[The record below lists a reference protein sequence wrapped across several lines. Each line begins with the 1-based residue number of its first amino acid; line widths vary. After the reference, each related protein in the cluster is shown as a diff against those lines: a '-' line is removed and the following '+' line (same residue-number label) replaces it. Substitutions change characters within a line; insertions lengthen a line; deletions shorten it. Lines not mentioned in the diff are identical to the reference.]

1 MTDHHEHN
9 IDDHEDPAAS
19 STWLVGFIGVV
30 LLVVT
35 MLGVT
40 ALYYNVKAQRVE
52 ETVVAPD
59 RVDVQKV
66 RIQQEW
72 RLTNP
77 DARWEER
84 DDGGEVT
91 RELIIPLERAM
102 KIVVEEYG
110 AAEVSPTA
118 SVSGEMP

>member
-9 IDDHEDPAAS
+9 IDDHEDPASS

-40 ALYYNVKAQRVE
+40 ALYYNVKAQQVDE
-52 ETVVAPD
+52 AVVKPD
-59 RVDVQKV
+59 VDEP
-66 RIQQEW
+66 RNLRRQQE
-72 RLTNP
+72 RQLTLP
-77 DARWEER
+77 ARWVER
-84 DDGGEVT
+84 DEGGEVT

-118 SVSGEMP
+118 SASGELP

>member
-9 IDDHEDPAAS
+9 IDDHEDPASS

-40 ALYYNVKAQRVE
+40 ALYYNVKAQQVE
-52 ETVVAPD
+52 EAVVKPD
-59 RVDVQKV
+59 VDEPKKL
-66 RIQQEW
+66 RRQQEW

-91 RELIIPLERAM
+91 RELIIPLETAM

-110 AAEVSPTA
+110 AAEISPTGSA
-118 SVSGEMP
+118 SGDMP

>member
-9 IDDHEDPAAS
+9 LDDHEDPAAS
-19 STWLVGFIGVV
+19 STWLMGFIGAV

-40 ALYYNVKAQRVE
+40 ALYYNVKAVQVDTE
-52 ETVVAPD
+52 VV
-59 RVDVQKV
+59 KV
-66 RIQQEW
+66 PIDGPKKLRIQQEQ
-72 RLTNP
+72 RLTAP
-77 DARWEER
+77 PRWEER

-91 RELIIPLERAM
+91 RELVIPLERAM

-110 AAEVSPTA
+110 AAEVSSTA
-118 SVSGEMP
+118 SASGDMP

>member
-40 ALYYNVKAQRVE
+40 ALYYNIKAQRVDE
-52 ETVVAPD
+52 KFVKPD
-59 RVDVQKV
+59 INEPKNLRA
-66 RIQQEW
+66 RQE
-72 RLTNP
+72 RLLNTP
-77 DARWEER
+77 ARWVER
-84 DDGGEVT
+84 DEGGEVT
-91 RELIIPLERAM
+91 RELSIPLERAM
-102 KIVVEEYG
+102 KIVVEDYG

-118 SVSGEMP
+118 SASGEMP

>member
-19 STWLVGFIGVV
+19 STSLVGFIGVV

-40 ALYYNVKAQRVE
+40 ALYYNMKASKEQVVVVDEPFIDVKNL
-52 ETVVAPD
+52 
-59 RVDVQKV
+59 
-66 RIQQEW
+66 RIQQE
-72 RLTNP
+72 RILTTS
-77 DARWEER
+77 ARWEER
-84 DDGGEVT
+84 DEGGEVT
-91 RELIIPLERAM
+91 RELHIPLERAM

-110 AAEVSPTA
+110 AAEVSSAA
-118 SVSGEMP
+118 SASGDMP

>member
-30 LLVVT
+30 LLIVT

-40 ALYYNVKAQRVE
+40 ALYYNVKAGQVE
-52 ETVVAPD
+52 VEVVQ
-59 RVDVQKV
+59 VDIDEPKNL
-66 RIQQEW
+66 RIEQEG
-72 RLTNP
+72 RLTAP
-77 DARWEER
+77 AHWEER

-110 AAEVSPTA
+110 AAEVSSTA
-118 SVSGEMP
+118 SASGDMP

>member
-1 MTDHHEHN
+1 MTDHFEHN

-19 STWLVGFIGVV
+19 STSLVGFIGVV

-40 ALYYNVKAQRVE
+40 ALYYNVKADQVE
-52 ETVVAPD
+52 VEVLQ
-59 RVDVQKV
+59 VDIDEPKNL
-66 RIQQEW
+66 RIQQER
-72 RLTNP
+72 RLTAP
-77 DARWEER
+77 ARWEER
-84 DDGGEVT
+84 DEGGEVT
-91 RELIIPLERAM
+91 RELVIPLERAM

-118 SVSGEMP
+118 SASGDMP